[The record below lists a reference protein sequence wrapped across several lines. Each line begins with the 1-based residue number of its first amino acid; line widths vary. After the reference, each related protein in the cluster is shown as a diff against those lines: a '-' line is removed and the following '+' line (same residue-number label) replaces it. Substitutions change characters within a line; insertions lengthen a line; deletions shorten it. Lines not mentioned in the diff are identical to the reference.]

1 MNQSMR
7 HSPPLPMD
15 CRGKEQSGNRN
26 ESLPSTNICLQQ
38 ESMISLETL
47 AKQLDPSSP
56 ISTQEQCGNR
66 INELPSNHVPRPRH
80 RFGKNDT
87 ARLAVPD
94 DNDDEQDSIY
104 SNPGNMKLQ
113 QTHDGKI
120 RQSKFYFPE
129 AENGVNQ
136 RDYVQN
142 SGDAAQSM
150 KLEPFHDGQI
160 RQSKFYFPGADSG
173 VNQRHYEDHS
183 GDGAQPISIC
193 QSTEMEPAHR
203 ARVPKIFAVRR
214 VDGGSSSLGFCKQ
227 GEDSADSG
235 VNQRHYEDHSGDGA
249 QPISICQSTEME
261 PAHRARVPKIFAVR
275 RVDGGSSSLGFC
287 KQGEDS
293 LRTPA
298 VKKADSVKRKRP
310 PSLSLPTH
318 TSDSHIGGGSH
329 PLPSP
334 VLYLTPP
341 EHLQAPAAADTQG
354 NANGESSWRW
364 WRGTLKKIN
373 GKSMFRRL
381 DTGGVEKKKTI
392 WECFC
397 EVELDI

>member
-1 MNQSMR
+1 MFTIESSLNELSNNITVSNYFVTQRKDPITSSMNQSMR

-26 ESLPSTNICLQQ
+26 ESLPSTNICFQQ
-38 ESMISLETL
+38 QSMISLETL
-47 AKQLDPSSP
+47 AKPLEDPSSP

-80 RFGKNDT
+80 KARKNDT
-87 ARLAVPD
+87 ARLAVSD

-104 SNPGNMKLQ
+104 SNPG
-113 QTHDGKI
+113 KI
-120 RQSKFYFPE
+120 RQSKFCFPE
-129 AENGVNQ
+129 AEDGVNQ

-142 SGDAAQSM
+142 SGDTAQPM
-150 KLEPFHDGQI
+150 KLEPFHDGKI
-160 RQSKFYFPGADSG
+160 RQSKFYFQEADSG
-173 VNQRHYEDHS
+173 VNQRHYENHL
-183 GDGAQPISIC
+183 GDGAQPISIH
-193 QSTEMEPAHR
+193 QTTEMQSAHR
-203 ARVPKIFAVRR
+203 AALPKIFAVRR
-214 VDGGSSSLGFCKQ
+214 VGGGSSPL
-227 GEDSADSG
+227 D
-235 VNQRHYEDHSGDGA
+235 
-249 QPISICQSTEME
+249 
-261 PAHRARVPKIFAVR
+261 
-275 RVDGGSSSLGFC
+275 FC

-354 NANGESSWRW
+354 NANGETSWRW

-373 GKSMFRRL
+373 GKSMFRAPRH
-381 DTGGVEKKKTI
+381 
-392 WECFC
+392 WRS
-397 EVELDI
+397 